1 MITLKI
7 GWCNILGFWHC
18 AKWELTTVLGMK
30 KIFCKGLI
38 SHVFVSN
45 HNFQHCETAREGIL
59 ISCRNS
65 HYSLLSI
72 DFCFSLFFIYL
83 FIKKAF
89 FNNASTPLPALK
101 ASSSVSQVL
110 WGLMYLSPEGLCIGY
125 GDSVLIHHCNLQELL
140 LLLMLLLHKRIY
152 KLLGLHHHFPTRR
165 MTHQIFARFTLNKE
179 FQELTVKCL
188 DS

>member
-18 AKWELTTVLGMK
+18 TKWELTTVLGMK

-72 DFCFSLFFIYL
+72 DFCFSLFFF
-83 FIKKAF
+83 FIKKIAF
-89 FNNASTPLPALK
+89 FNTAATPFPALK

-110 WGLMYLSPEGLCIGY
+110 WGLMYWLRRFCPHTPLQSPEAPP
-125 GDSVLIHHCNLQELL
+125 VANAAQENLQVIGPPSPLSDEEDDPPNLC
-140 LLLMLLLHKRIY
+140 KVY
-152 KLLGLHHHFPTRR
+152 
-165 MTHQIFARFTLNKE
+165 A
-179 FQELTVKCL
+179 
-188 DS
+188 